1 MSNIYILYIF
11 RIYSINILHIIYI
24 KMLSLHFLTHFAAGF
39 SKCLKKELLNPLLVA
54 TCYRTYLRKTPL
66 QSRAKPHAR
75 ETESIPPLEI
85 PSQTY

>member
-1 MSNIYILYIF
+1 MF
-11 RIYSINILHIIYI
+11 E
-24 KMLSLHFLTHFAAGF
+24 
-39 SKCLKKELLNPLLVA
+39 KELLNPLLVA

>member
-1 MSNIYILYIF
+1 
-11 RIYSINILHIIYI
+11 
-24 KMLSLHFLTHFAAGF
+24 MLSLHFLTHFAAGF